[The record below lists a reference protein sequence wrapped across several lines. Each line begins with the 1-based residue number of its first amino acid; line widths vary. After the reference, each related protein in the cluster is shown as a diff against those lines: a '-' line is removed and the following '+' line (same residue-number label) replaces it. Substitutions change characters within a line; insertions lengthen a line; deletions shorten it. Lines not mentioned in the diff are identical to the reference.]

1 MRALI
6 LALGLCVA
14 SPVLAVLPDEILPDA
29 ALESRAREIS
39 TLIRCP
45 VCQGEN
51 IDDSG
56 APIAR
61 DLRLLIRE
69 RLKAGD
75 SDTQVVDYI
84 VARYGEFILFQPR
97 AAGANL
103 ILWIAGPAML
113 LLGLGAAAVY
123 VGRRRRAAEPTAT
136 PLTSEEQARLAELLK
151 Q

>member
-6 LALGLCVA
+6 FALALCLA
-14 SPVLAVLPDEILPDA
+14 SPVLAVLPDEILPDPG
-29 ALESRAREIS
+29 LEARAREIS

-103 ILWIAGPAML
+103 ILWVAGPAML

-123 VGRRRRAAEPTAT
+123 VGRRRRAAEPTAA
-136 PLTSEEQARLAELLK
+136 PLTVEEEARLAELLK

>member
-6 LALGLCVA
+6 LALALSIA
-14 SPVLAVLPDEILPDA
+14 SPVLAVLPDEILPDPG
-29 ALESRAREIS
+29 LEARAREIS

-103 ILWIAGPAML
+103 ILWIAGPTML

-123 VGRRRRAAEPTAT
+123 VGRRRKASEPTAA
-136 PLTSEEQARLAELLK
+136 PLTAEEEARLAELLK

>member
-1 MRALI
+1 MKRLLLI
-6 LALGLCVA
+6 LMLLAAPALAVQ
-14 SPVLAVLPDEILPDA
+14 PDEVLPDPVMET
-29 ALESRAREIS
+29 RARDIS
-39 TLIRCP
+39 KLLRCP

-103 ILWIAGPAML
+103 ILWVAGPAML

-123 VGRRRRAAEPTAT
+123 VGRRRRAAEPTAA
-136 PLTSEEQARLAELLK
+136 PLTVEEEARLAELLK